1 MFIEIKE
8 VAFAAGKE
16 ASENA
21 NYPES
26 GLYLVAADGNT
37 DLRLIDKSVKVNH
50 FICPKSVFDGIMTY
64 MSNPE
69 APKLSEADNTVPPA
83 SYVSESFVMDFT
95 RLLLNKK

>member
-8 VAFAAGKE
+8 VAFATGKE
-16 ASENA
+16 ASENV

-37 DLRLIDKSVKVNH
+37 DLRLIDKTVKVNH

-69 APKLSEADNTVPPA
+69 ASKLSEADNTTPPA